1 MRKEYVLRKIIDLGG
16 GLLYP
21 PRCPIC
27 DGAVPLWDKGICSS
41 CLKKVKYVEN
51 PRCLRCGKHIS
62 DSTVEYCGDCAKAA
76 HYYLEGR
83 ALYEYKEAAS
93 AMYRFKYG
101 GRQEYAEVFG
111 EEMAYYLG
119 DYIRSLKPEA
129 FIPVPM
135 YPAKE
140 RRRGYNQATLL
151 ARALGRVM
159 QVPVYEKIIKRVK
172 NTKPLKLLNP
182 EERLNNLKK
191 AFILEENGVK
201 LSTIVIVDD
210 IYTTGSTI
218 DTMAKVFLEHHIKN
232 VYFVALA
239 IGETL

>member
-1 MRKEYVLRKIIDLGG
+1 MRKLIELLG
-16 GLLYP
+16 GLLFP

-27 DGAVPLWDKGICSS
+27 DEVVPLGDRGICTA
-41 CLKKVKYVEN
+41 CLLKIKYVEN
-51 PRCLRCGKHIS
+51 PRCFKCGKHILEEAE
-62 DSTVEYCGDCAKAA
+62 EYCEDCRKIS
-76 HYYLEGR
+76 HCYQEGR
-83 ALYEYKEAAS
+83 ALYDYKEVAPAI
-93 AMYRFKYG
+93 YRFKYG
-101 GRQEYAEVFG
+101 GRQEYAKVFG

-119 DYIRSLKPEA
+119 DYIRNLRPDA
-129 FIPVPM
+129 LIPVPM
-135 YPAKE
+135 YPGKQ

-151 ARALGRVM
+151 AKALGEAM
-159 QVPVYEKIIKRVK
+159 GIPVYEKIVKRVK
-172 NTKPLKLLNP
+172 NTQPLKLLNP

-218 DTMAKVFLEHHIKN
+218 DTVAKVFLEHGVKN
-232 VYFVALA
+232 IYFVTLA